1 MYFKDAKT
9 GKYEH
14 VEEVGGMLAYV
25 ETLSVW

>member
-1 MYFKDAKT
+1 LYFKDGKT

-25 ETLSVW
+25 ETPSV